1 MNRLSEPIVS
11 YALRQ
16 IKGADDVQLRQLL
29 LSLTDR
35 PTLEAWRRH
44 VVGRVREE
52 LERRGVEQPEG
63 VDTFRPLDKETTG
76 EGGSPP

>member
-1 MNRLSEPIVS
+1 MSHLSEPIVG
-11 YALRQ
+11 YAMRQ

-44 VVGRVREE
+44 VVGRVRDE
-52 LERRGVEQPEG
+52 LVRRGQELPAG
-63 VDTFRPLDKETTG
+63 VAEFRPLDKETTG